1 MGDLKTQVA
10 VLVEKRLVRQ
20 VKQLEA
26 KVSTEN
32 QNALRYKAELER
44 AQQTSRVL
52 QLRLDVLSANTRA
65 RAADG
70 SQDPDQG
77 QGQDKEPGADRRAAA
92 HAEVELTAS
101 ALRAQLMYV
110 GWSPRN
116 SGCVAVRGWMPPP
129 AATS

>member
-65 RAADG
+65 LYIRPPQVIPWFNLTLSMCIHICKID
-70 SQDPDQG
+70 
-77 QGQDKEPGADRRAAA
+77 
-92 HAEVELTAS
+92 VTAS
-101 ALRAQLMYV
+101 V
-110 GWSPRN
+110 H
-116 SGCVAVRGWMPPP
+116 VFVFF
-129 AATS
+129 